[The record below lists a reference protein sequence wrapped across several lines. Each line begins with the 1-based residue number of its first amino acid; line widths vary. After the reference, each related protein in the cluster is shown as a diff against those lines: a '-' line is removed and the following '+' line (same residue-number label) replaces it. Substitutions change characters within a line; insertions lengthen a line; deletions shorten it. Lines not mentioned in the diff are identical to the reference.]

1 MTSALDTFEV
11 GGDLREAAVRTAAR
25 LAPGNGLPHPRDL
38 ALLAECEPLSP
49 PPVWNDAA
57 ADALS
62 AQLTARARQDALTLG
77 SGLIDRFFDDVRLI
91 RPASLSARAR
101 SLLYS
106 SVAEYACSLAM
117 ADVAA
122 RFAEEA
128 MLFADTPGLTY
139 RAVAT
144 AAFAAGLDG
153 DVEQTQRLVDRADG
167 LFRAQE
173 WPATERLLV
182 TFFARITVASARADA
197 PTLERIAVDL
207 RATQPGDAFWEFT
220 AGMAEVIARLFR
232 GDVTGAL
239 AGSAHLLHSSGIH
252 SSWLG
257 CRLHVV
263 CMHAD
268 LLVASGQL
276 EEALALL
283 APWRS
288 PEGHG
293 VCFPTHRATVLLHLR
308 RDRDLIAETDLCAAD
323 EAGHNPRTFGPLLA
337 RRALAFERLG
347 AHRRAQRC
355 MEAVVL
361 LTERIGVS
369 AVPFLSLPPDEVR
382 FLLDAVAAERPSSR
396 PVVDQILAL
405 LDLTVASATDTF
417 DNSATA
423 DLTPTERALASALQT
438 PSSLA
443 DIARE
448 RGVSLNTV
456 RSQVRSIYVKLGVN
470 GRAEAVRRLT
480 TTPSPE
486 R

>member
-1 MTSALDTFEV
+1 MTSALDISEV
-11 GGDLREAAVRTAAR
+11 GGDLRAAAARTAAR
-25 LAPGNGLPHPRDL
+25 LSPGNGLPPARDL

-49 PPVWNDAA
+49 PALWTDDAA
-57 ADALS
+57 GILA

-77 SGLIDRFFDDVRLI
+77 SGLVDRFFDDVRLT
-91 RPASLSARAR
+91 RPASLSAGAR

-106 SVAEYACSLAM
+106 SVSEYTCSLAL

-122 RFAEEA
+122 RFADEA
-128 MLFADTPGLTY
+128 LLFADTPGLTY
-139 RAVAT
+139 RALA
-144 AAFAAGLDG
+144 AGAFAAGLDG
-153 DVEQTQRLVDRADG
+153 DVDK
-167 LFRAQE
+167 
-173 WPATERLLV
+173 TERLLQDADELYRAQRWPSTERMLV
-182 TFFARITVASARADA
+182 TFFARITVAAARADA
-197 PTLERIAVDL
+197 DALEQIAADL
-207 RATQPGDAFWEFT
+207 RATQPGDAFWDFT
-220 AGMAEVIARLFR
+220 AGMADVIARLFR
-232 GDVTGAL
+232 GDIAGAL

-252 SSWLG
+252 SSWRG

-283 APWRS
+283 APWQS

-308 RDRDLIAETDLCAAD
+308 RDRELIAETDLCAAD
-323 EAGHNPRTFGPLLA
+323 EAGHNPRTLGPLLV
-337 RRALAFERLG
+337 RRALAFQRLG
-347 AHRRAQRC
+347 AHRRALRC

-361 LTERIGVS
+361 LTERIGAS
-369 AVPFLSLPPDEVR
+369 AVPFLSLPLDELR
-382 FLLDAVAAERPSSR
+382 FLFNAVAAERASAR
-396 PVVDQILAL
+396 PVVDELLAL
-405 LDLTVASATDTF
+405 LENAVPATGDGAENTW
-417 DNSATA
+417 AA
-423 DLTPTERALASALQT
+423 GLTPTERTLASALAT

-443 DIARE
+443 EIARD

-470 GRAEAVRRLT
+470 GRAEAVQRLT
-480 TTPSPE
+480 SSSMTD